1 MTTVAPPFHR
11 DRAVHGWILLK
22 AISDAGDA
30 AWILAIAWSAVTA
43 ASPAIAGLVI
53 TAGTIPRAI
62 ALLVGGVLADRWDP
76 RLLMIATTVA
86 RVGVLIATL
95 VAINVSGETLPLLF
109 AVAIAF
115 GICDAIFEPSS
126 TSLTRQLIRE
136 EDFAAIA
143 GVGQT
148 ASRIGH
154 MLGAASGGVLVAWG
168 GLAAAAAANA
178 VAYVGVIVYLVFVLR
193 ARYPRTPAPPEPM
206 LRAIAGGFRYLRRDE
221 LARTLVLSLLGL
233 NLCVSPAMSVGLA
246 LLVKYMGAGSATL
259 GALEATFG
267 VGAMVGALVF
277 VRFKPTR
284 PALVGF
290 VLLTHRRKGFR
301 HQVVQ
306 GLAVASFAIGI
317 VPAAF
322 ATCAVIGLTAGAAST
337 LLAALFMR
345 TIAADGI
352 GRVVSIQKLGDDG
365 LMPAATAAFGAIAAT
380 SLPVTFVLFGGAMS
394 VYMATTALR
403 WRRR

>member
-126 TSLTRQLIRE
+126 TSLTRQLVRE

-246 LLVKYMGAGSATL
+246 LLVKHMGAGSATL

-267 VGAMVGALVF
+267 VGAMAGALVF
-277 VRFKPTR
+277 VRFRPAR
-284 PALVGF
+284 PALIGF
-290 VLLTHRRKGFR
+290 VLL
-301 HQVVQ
+301 VVQ

-352 GRVVSIQKLGDDG
+352 VVRVTRV
-365 LMPAATAAFGAIAAT
+365 
-380 SLPVTFVLFGGAMS
+380 
-394 VYMATTALR
+394 
-403 WRRR
+403 

>member
-95 VAINVSGETLPLLF
+95 VAINVSGETLSLLF

-126 TSLTRQLIRE
+126 TSLTRQLVRE

-290 VLLTHRRKGFR
+290 VLL
-301 HQVVQ
+301 VVQ

-352 GRVVSIQKLGDDG
+352 GRVVSIQKLGDDS